1 MWFTAM
7 GNQPLCSL
15 LQAALSAF
23 QPIASFFFR
32 GPQRRGEL
40 LQLTRELGRARDRDH
55 GRHADAK
62 TTGRFSHGEWSR
74 SRRGSPRR
82 LLLGERRPVLKKPG
96 CRCDT
101 SRALLQRDDARSA
114 AFAQC
119 RRALRQHSTQQ
130 AGVPSSRAATRARS
144 VLIAARRD
152 AARRPTSRRR
162 PGRRVDQG

>member
-23 QPIASFFFR
+23 QPIASFIFR

-74 SRRGSPRR
+74 SRRSSPRR

-101 SRALLQRDDARSA
+101 SRAILQRDDARIA
-114 AFAQC
+114 ACHQ
-119 RRALRQHSTQQ
+119 RRAEVVCARLLLLPPRLLLVQLDTLRGTEKTQ
-130 AGVPSSRAATRARS
+130 
-144 VLIAARRD
+144 
-152 AARRPTSRRR
+152 
-162 PGRRVDQG
+162 

>member
-23 QPIASFFFR
+23 QPIASFIFR

-74 SRRGSPRR
+74 SRRGQPTT
-82 LLLGERRPVLKKPG
+82 P
-96 CRCDT
+96 
-101 SRALLQRDDARSA
+101 
-114 AFAQC
+114 AF
-119 RRALRQHSTQQ
+119 
-130 AGVPSSRAATRARS
+130 G
-144 VLIAARRD
+144 
-152 AARRPTSRRR
+152 
-162 PGRRVDQG
+162 

>member
-23 QPIASFFFR
+23 QPIASFIFR

-74 SRRGSPRR
+74 SRRSSPRR

-101 SRALLQRDDARSA
+101 SRALLQRDDARIA
-114 AFAQC
+114 ACHQ
-119 RRALRQHSTQQ
+119 RRAEVVCARLLLLPPRLLLVQLGTQRGTQ
-130 AGVPSSRAATRARS
+130 ITSKWLFCSGRACISRKA
-144 VLIAARRD
+144 
-152 AARRPTSRRR
+152 
-162 PGRRVDQG
+162 

>member
-23 QPIASFFFR
+23 QPIASFIFR

-74 SRRGSPRR
+74 SRRSSPRR

-101 SRALLQRDDARSA
+101 SRALLQRDDARIA
-114 AFAQC
+114 ACHQ
-119 RRALRQHSTQQ
+119 RRAEVVCARLLLSCLRDLSW
-130 AGVPSSRAATRARS
+130 SSWI
-144 VLIAARRD
+144 L
-152 AARRPTSRRR
+152 
-162 PGRRVDQG
+162 

>member
-23 QPIASFFFR
+23 QPIASFIFR

-82 LLLGERRPVLKKPG
+82 LLLGEHRPVLKRPG

-114 AFAQC
+114 AFAQR
-119 RRALRQHSTQQ
+119 RRALPLNPTSGRPEF
-130 AGVPSSRAATRARS
+130 ACRDKSSFYRCAARRRAATNLAS
-144 VLIAARRD
+144 PAWA
-152 AARRPTSRRR
+152 SR
-162 PGRRVDQG
+162 